1 MESILSF
8 PRRRQSSHMRENHA
22 LGPERPFLV
31 KKHREGSRE
40 QAHVVSDDDE
50 IQTSRGEK
58 HRRKKKQGPSTFNMP
73 SSSGPRPGISADTFL
88 DRAQRPVKQKPGPS
102 RSSAD
107 VPPNAVRPLPRG
119 RREVSQEGKHPLAK
133 APNAVPISEDE
144 AGSQPSYSGPIATM
158 EFNRMKRELEAFK
171 KVCCLSSWHVA
182 RLMKLSQQV
191 TAQSKAIEKQA
202 NVRHAIRFHST
213 QPLIFVIGNL
223 VSKDRITFNAPGNRH
238 RR

>member
-73 SSSGPRPGISADTFL
+73 SSSGSRPGISADTFL

-107 VPPNAVRPLPRG
+107 VQSNAVRPLPRG
-119 RREVSQEGKHPLAK
+119 RREVSQEGKHSLAK
-133 APNAVPISEDE
+133 APNAVPVSEDE
-144 AGSQPSYSGPIATM
+144 AGPQPSYSGPIATM
-158 EFNRMKRELEAFK
+158 EFNRMKRELETFK
-171 KVCCLSSWHVA
+171 KVCCFSTWRVVWLIE
-182 RLMKLSQQV
+182 LSQQV

-202 NVRHAIRFHST
+202 NVRHSMSFCTTPNIR
-213 QPLIFVIGNL
+213 
-223 VSKDRITFNAPGNRH
+223 NRQF
-238 RR
+238 RL